1 MTTRDIL
8 KAESLAELLNAIDE
22 FCKEAIVR
30 DNDDVCMELKERL
43 DCADGNDYFII
54 LSSYMAAADNG
65 DEVVD
70 ALCEFAANCRTFEE
84 PEDST
89 AEQMTK
95 EEFEAVLDECETKCA
110 AVSCIETEFS
120 INIAEIPM

>member
-8 KAESLAELLNAIDE
+8 KAESLTELLITIDD

-65 DEVVD
+65 DEVID

-84 PEDST
+84 PGGQYSRTDD
-89 AEQMTK
+89 QRR
-95 EEFEAVLDECETKCA
+95 
-110 AVSCIETEFS
+110 I
-120 INIAEIPM
+120 